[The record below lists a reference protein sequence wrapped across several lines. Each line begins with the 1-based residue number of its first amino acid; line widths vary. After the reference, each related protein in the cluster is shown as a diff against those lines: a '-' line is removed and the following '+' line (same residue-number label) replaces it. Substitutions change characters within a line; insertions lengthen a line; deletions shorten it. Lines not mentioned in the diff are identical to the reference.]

1 MIEDKRDANGTREI
15 REDNFSN
22 YRRKYPVG
30 YKSNHTWGGKL
41 ENIVKAIPD
50 RLAFAQGNRRLTWR
64 QFDRRVN
71 RLANALLGLGIK
83 KEDRVGI
90 AGFNSIEW
98 MESYFGVSKIGAV
111 PFNLNPQAALD
122 EIGYV
127 IEDAD
132 AVAVIVEDDYA
143 PIIERVTEGIA
154 SLKHLIVYG
163 MGKPAQN
170 IPSGALVYEDLM
182 AKYPSTKPK
191 LDYKVTNEDFCYLM
205 YTSGTTGY
213 PKGVVWDAE
222 QRVKG
227 VEMLIYNVLVPAFDR
242 IENDRI
248 FDFVFSLYPMP
259 IIKALRPLGRLSL
272 ARKALFRFF
281 KTIWGSTLM
290 ITESRRLMKEGVKYI
305 PVCPLF
311 HATAYMQ
318 TFGNIVSSAT
328 TTIFLPTPH
337 PFNARELLETM
348 EKEKA
353 NGITINGDA
362 FAMPILDEL
371 KRAREE
377 GRKYNLSS
385 WRAIISSGV
394 RWSPRVKKELY
405 EFLPQV
411 VIMDVYG
418 CTEFSIA
425 YSSATVRDDKE
436 VPPAGAMLLARGGLY
451 SLQYPFRIVNPETG
465 EDVKPGTG
473 EMGEFAAGGY
483 VSLGYWKRP
492 EKTGSSFR
500 VINGKRY
507 FFTGDDG
514 YVDEALRFCFL
525 GRGGTEVIN
534 TAGEKVYTEEVKEL
548 IKTHPKVRDAA
559 VVGVPDSESGEAL
572 AAIIELEKGED
583 LAEEDIMGH
592 CRQGLPEHKVPKYV
606 MFVVSLPREVTG
618 KMEKRVLKEFAEGR
632 IGGLSRG

>member
-1 MIEDKRDANGTREI
+1 MIEHERDASGVREI
-15 REDNFSN
+15 SEDSFSN

-30 YKSNHTWGGKL
+30 YKSNHTWWKKL

-50 RLAFAQGNRRLTWR
+50 RLAFVQGERRLTWR
-64 QFDRRVN
+64 QFDGRVN

-83 KEDRVGI
+83 KGERVGI

-98 MESYFGVSKIGAV
+98 MESYFAISKIGAV

-122 EIGYV
+122 ELGYV

-154 SLKHLIVYG
+154 TLKHVLVYG
-163 MGKPAQN
+163 IGKPAQN
-170 IPSGALVYEDLM
+170 IPRGAIAYEDLL
-182 AKYPSTKPK
+182 AKYPPTKPK
-191 LDYKVTNEDFCYLM
+191 LAYKVTNEDFCYLM

-213 PKGVVWDAE
+213 PKGVVWDGE

-227 VEMLIYNVLVPAFDR
+227 VEMLIFNVLLPAFDR
-242 IENDRI
+242 IGNDKI
-248 FDFVFSLYPMP
+248 FEFVLGLYPMP
-259 IIKALRPLGRLSL
+259 ILKALRPLNRLGL
-272 ARKALFRFF
+272 FKRGLFRFF
-281 KTIWGSTLM
+281 KIIWGSTLM
-290 ITESRRLMKEGVKYI
+290 ITESRRLLKEGVKYV

-311 HATAYMQ
+311 HASAYMQ

-328 TTIFLPTPH
+328 TTVFLPTPY
-337 PFNARELLETM
+337 PFNARELLEVM
-348 EKEKA
+348 EKEKV
-353 NGITINGDA
+353 NGIMINGDA

-371 KRAREE
+371 KKAREE
-377 GRKYNLSS
+377 GRKYDFSS
-385 WRAIISSGV
+385 WKSIISSGV
-394 RWSPRVKKELY
+394 RWSSRVKEELY

-411 VIMDVYG
+411 VIMDAYG

-425 YSSATVRDDKE
+425 YSSAAVRGDKE
-436 VPPAGAMLLARGGLY
+436 PPLAGATLPARGGLY
-451 SLQYPFRIVNPETG
+451 SLQAPFRIINPETG
-465 EDVKPGTG
+465 VDVKPGTG

-492 EKTGSSFR
+492 EKTRSSFR
-500 VINGKRY
+500 IIDGKRY

-514 YVDEALRFCFL
+514 YVNEDLQFCFV
-525 GRGGTEVIN
+525 GRGGREVIN
-534 TAGEKVYTEEVKEL
+534 TGGEKVYNEEVKL
-548 IKTHPKVRDAA
+548 VIKSHPGVRDAV
-559 VVGVPDSESGEAL
+559 VVGVPDRELGEAL
-572 AAIIELEKGED
+572 AAIVELEKGEE
-583 LAEEDIMGH
+583 LTEEDIAGH
-592 CRQGLPEHKVPKYV
+592 CRQSLPAHKVPKYV

-632 IGGLSRG
+632 LGPRG